1 MEDYVRDFF
10 STFRQAEC
18 CVMKEKCYR
27 SMSKSEKPHEMTIIF
42 ESNIVFRKCS
52 CKAGQGRGHHLS
64 ALKESDDAS
73 ACTSKSQ
80 QWHVPR
86 GKKIEREPCMQLI
99 FFKTIGGKGIIK
111 RCITLP
117 FTIKGS

>member
-1 MEDYVRDFF
+1 
-10 STFRQAEC
+10 
-18 CVMKEKCYR
+18 
-27 SMSKSEKPHEMTIIF
+27 MSKSEKPHEMTIIF

-52 CKAGQGRGHHLS
+52 CKAGRGHGHHLS
-64 ALKESDDAS
+64 ALKESDGAS
-73 ACTSKSQ
+73 AGTSKPQ